1 MRVVDAGDDE
11 DAGPLAQHVG
21 RDARSRVKLLP
32 LEAPGEGDGRVTVRH
47 AASQLGKGSG
57 IHNRGEREW
66 GNSWR
71 F

>member
-32 LEAPGEGDGRVTVRH
+32 LEAPGDGDRH
-47 AASQLGKGSG
+47 VATGYDTGQLGKVT
-57 IHNRGEREW
+57 
-66 GNSWR
+66 
-71 F
+71 